1 MASRAS
7 TLSGITRSLSGRQWR
22 WRGGNMDL
30 GDGAGQ
36 DQTGAGG
43 LGEDLVSQLL
53 LARGVPR
60 DDLERHRNPS
70 LRAFL
75 PDPSHFRDMD
85 AAAER
90 LAQAVLGA
98 EAVTIYG
105 DYDVDGATSAA
116 LLVRLL
122 RALGLPAGY
131 YIPDRLLE
139 GYGPSGEA
147 LVRLGAQGSSLI
159 VTVDCGAMAH
169 EALAMAAS
177 AGVDVIVV
185 DHHKCSAELPRAAAL
200 VNPNRLDESDTGAA
214 HGHLAAVGV
223 AFLLA
228 IATARCLR
236 LRGFFQQR
244 AEPDLFALLDLV
256 ALGTVADVAALHG
269 LNRALVAQGLKV
281 MARRDN
287 IGMAALIDASRLNR
301 APTCSDLGFA
311 LGPRINAGG
320 RVGESTLG
328 VRLLTTEDPDEARTI
343 AAQLSALNEERRAIE
358 QAVQEAAEAQLD
370 GQHNRAVQV
379 LAGAG
384 WHPGVI
390 GIVAG
395 RLKEKTGKPTLVIAL
410 DADEQGHGKGSGRS
424 IPGVDLGAAII
435 AAREAGLLVAGGG
448 HAMAAGLTID
458 PASLNA
464 LADWLDD
471 RLGTAV
477 TAAMANQ
484 ALTLDLSLTP
494 RGLTPALI
502 EQLESAGP
510 FGMGWPAPRVA
521 VGPVR
526 VVKADTVG
534 NDHVRLIVRGDDGA
548 SFKAMAFRAASGE
561 MGQTLLH
568 GTRDRRLWLAGR
580 AKIDDWASRPQAEL
594 HIDDAA
600 FLD

>member
-1 MASRAS
+1 MVSRSANVF
-7 TLSGITRSLSGRQWR
+7 GIDRSLSGKAWR

-30 GDGAGQ
+30 SDDVRGFS
-36 DQTGAGG
+36 GG
-43 LGEDLVSQLL
+43 LEDDIVTQLL
-53 LARGVPR
+53 LSRGVAR
-60 DDLERHRNPS
+60 EDLERHRSPS

-75 PDPSHFRDMD
+75 PDPSEFRDMD

-90 LAQAVLGA
+90 IAQAVMTG
-98 EAVTIYG
+98 ETVTIYG

-116 LLVRLL
+116 LLILLL
-122 RALGLPAGY
+122 RRLGHEARY

-147 LVRLGAQGSSLI
+147 LVRIAGEGSSLI

-169 EALAMAAS
+169 EALEMAHQ

-185 DHHKCSAELPRAAAL
+185 DHHKCAAELPRATAL
-200 VNPNRLDESDTGAA
+200 VNPNRLDETDIASG

-228 IATARCLR
+228 VATVRTLRARGYFETR
-236 LRGFFQQR
+236 R
-244 AEPDLFALLDLV
+244 EPDLFALLDLV

-281 MARRDN
+281 MARREN
-287 IGMAALIDASRLNR
+287 IGMAALIDASRLSR

-328 VRLLTTEDPDEARTI
+328 VRLLTTTDPDEARDI
-343 AAQLSALNEERRAIE
+343 AAQLSRLNDERRAIE
-358 QAVQEAAEAQLD
+358 QAVQEAAEAQLAS
-370 GQHNRAVQV
+370 QHNRAVLV
-379 LAGAG
+379 CAGEG

-395 RLKEKTGKPTLVIAL
+395 RIKEKTGKPALVIAL
-410 DADEQGHGKGSGRS
+410 GADEAGNGKGSGRS

-448 HAMAAGLTID
+448 HAMACGLTIA
-458 PASLNA
+458 PRKLEA
-464 LADWLDD
+464 LSEWLDALLAGD
-471 RLGTAV
+471 VGLAS
-477 TAAMANQ
+477 ANQ
-484 ALTLDLSLTP
+484 AIQLDLALAP
-494 RGLTPALI
+494 GGLTPSLV
-502 EQLESAGP
+502 ETLESAGP
-510 FGMGWPAPRVA
+510 FGMGWPGPKVA

-526 VVKADTVG
+526 IIKADVVG
-534 NDHVRLIVRGDDGA
+534 ADHVRLIVGGQDGGR
-548 SFKAMAFRAASGE
+548 FKAMAFRSAE
-561 MGQTLLH
+561 TDMGQALLH
-568 GTRDRRLWLAGR
+568 ASQGRKLWLAGR
-580 AKIDDWASRPQAEL
+580 ARIDDWGSRPQAEL
-594 HIDDAA
+594 HLDDAA
-600 FLD
+600 FAD